1 MILAGGWLN
10 LKNCKIHQKLN
21 ALRISIDFDSKLDEY
36 FDVGFTKSTIE
47 FPKNITDKL
56 ENIVKIGKQKASE
69 NLKQKARI
77 HIKPGTTSKSEIW
90 VTKNTNNKM
99 ICNINLEHPLVKEYT
114 KGMDP
119 KNINKLFKLI
129 SGSIPTVYASS
140 EYLQNSYYTDE
151 EMMEYIDNFYKNEQL
166 IRINEYAINRK
177 KFNAEVFEKMVNI
190 EPFCDYLDLVQ
201 TYFDNEVVVDE

>member
-1 MILAGGWLN
+1 
-10 LKNCKIHQKLN
+10 
-21 ALRISIDFDSKLDEY
+21 
-36 FDVGFTKSTIE
+36 
-47 FPKNITDKL
+47 
-56 ENIVKIGKQKASE
+56 
-69 NLKQKARI
+69 
-77 HIKPGTTSKSEIW
+77 
-90 VTKNTNNKM
+90 M

-119 KNINKLFKLI
+119 QNINKLFKLI